1 MLSMFV
7 TCKYHP
13 AKLRSGVGNNF
24 PRYMNLKALGSFA
37 LVNPTDEDVAD
48 VADVAFNP
56 DEEDV
61 DDVAFNP
68 DEEDVDD
75 VAVAE
80 VAFNPEEEDL
90 AFNPEGG

>member
-1 MLSMFV
+1 MFV

-48 VADVAFNP
+48 VAFNP

-61 DDVAFNP
+61 DDVAFHP
-68 DEEDVDD
+68 DEEDLDD
-75 VAVAE
+75 VAVAD
-80 VAFNPEEEDL
+80 VAFNPEEEDV
-90 AFNPEGG
+90 AFNPEGGWT